1 VIPPIRFIL
10 TISIPIIEMKCN
22 KCGKEFGEQ
31 SEQIDLICL
40 GTYNECSSCLT
51 NKCGELKETFDWF
64 KKSS

>member
-1 VIPPIRFIL
+1 
-10 TISIPIIEMKCN
+10 MHCN